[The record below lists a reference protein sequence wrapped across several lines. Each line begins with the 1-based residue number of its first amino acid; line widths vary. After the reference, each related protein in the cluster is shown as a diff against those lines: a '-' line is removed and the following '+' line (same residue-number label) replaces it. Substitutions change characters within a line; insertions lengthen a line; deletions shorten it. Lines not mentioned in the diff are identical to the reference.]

1 MSGLT
6 ARFFRIAA
14 IAVQQLWSIPNTK
27 IMLVLLH
34 DFDPKV

>member
-14 IAVQQLWSIPNTK
+14 IAVQQLYIKQKDHARATA
-27 IMLVLLH
+27 
-34 DFDPKV
+34 